1 MDNVLEQK
9 ILSAYS
15 EFDKQKKQADEDY
28 KNVNELINY
37 SDLMIENCQKKY
49 SDEIEQ
55 LNQKIKDLETIAQK
69 ITEENKS
76 YIEKI
81 KKLPLEIQKQYIKK
95 NFLY

>member
-55 LNQKIKDLETIAQK
+55 LNQKIK
-69 ITEENKS
+69 
-76 YIEKI
+76 
-81 KKLPLEIQKQYIKK
+81 KLPLEIQKQYIKK